1 MSEQATMEDLP
12 EGKDN
17 GPKVKRW
24 IAEIDLAMKA
34 EKDWRKDAEKAL
46 LAYRGQVKVDDSGG
60 TREVFNI
67 LWSNTEIKRQAVYN
81 NPPRPDIR
89 RRHRDKDGVGK
100 AISEL
105 LERATSYAIDCQ
117 DVDGVIIAAV
127 NDMLLPG
134 RAITR
139 VKYKSE
145 TTGEGEDEAVAYEE
159 VIPEQVQWDD
169 FIRGPGKTWEEVRW
183 IAFCHKLRKSE
194 IKSKFPEFAE
204 KIEYDVAD
212 TGQDKDLDKTDDTVF
227 KRAEVYEVWDKD
239 ERKVYWMAKSF
250 KDDFLDVQEDPLEL
264 KNFYPV
270 PEPLYAIES
279 STSLIPITEYS
290 QYEILAKE
298 LEIITRR
305 RNRIASALRVRGVY
319 DSTLSEMTKIFES
332 EDNDFIPAENLSRL
346 IEGGGLDK
354 AIWMLPIEKLV
365 MVFQVLGQQ
374 RQELIGQIYEVTG
387 ISDIVRGDTNPN
399 ETLGAQQ
406 IKASFGNMR
415 IDRQRRAVE
424 KYARDLV
431 RLMVEVMADKF
442 SPETFETMTGMD
454 FPTGVE
460 KKMAQ
465 QAVQAIQ
472 VQAQQLQQAQQPLPP
487 QMQQMM
493 QEAQQVASK
502 LSWDEIDAVMK
513 NDVMLDYRVDVE
525 TDSMIASDLQK
536 DQQNMTEFMNGMGQ
550 LFKFSADGI
559 NSGMITPEIGKKVMA
574 SFVRKFKLG
583 KEVEDELEA
592 LVNQPKQQGP
602 NPQQQAEQAKAQGE
616 QQKMQMEM
624 QALQQESQAEQAKLQ
639 ADVQAAQQQAQIDI
653 QKAQAEA
660 AIEKERLGT
669 EIQKLNMSM
678 AEARAKHAM
687 EMEKIAANGNT

>member
-1 MSEQATMEDLP
+1 MSEQATMDDLP
-12 EGKDN
+12 SGKDN
-17 GPKVKRW
+17 GAKVKRW
-24 IAEIDLAMKA
+24 LSEIDLATKA

-60 TREVFNI
+60 TKEVFNI

-81 NPPRPDIR
+81 NPPRSDIR

-117 DVDGVIIAAV
+117 NVDGVLIAAV

-139 VKYKSE
+139 VRYKSE
-145 TTGEGEDEAVAYEE
+145 TTGEGEEEAIAYEE
-159 VIPEQVQWDD
+159 VIPEQVQYDD
-169 FIRGPGKTWEEVRW
+169 FIRGPGKTWGEVRW
-183 IAFCHKLRKSE
+183 IAFCHKMRKSE
-194 IKSKFPEFAE
+194 IKTKFPDFAE

-212 TGQDKDLDKTDDTVF
+212 TGDGKDLDKTDETVF
-227 KRAEVYEVWDKD
+227 KRAEIYEIWDKD
-239 ERKVYWMAKSF
+239 ELKVYWLCKTF
-250 KDDFLDVQEDPLEL
+250 KDDFLDVQDDPLEMRD
-264 KNFYPV
+264 FWPI

-319 DSTLSEMTKIFES
+319 DSTLAEMGKIFES

-346 IEGGGLDK
+346 IEGGGLEK

-365 MVFQVLGQQ
+365 VVFQVLGQQ
-374 RQELIGQIYEVTG
+374 RQELIGQIYEITG

-424 KYARDLV
+424 KYARDLI

-442 SPETFETMTGMD
+442 SPETLEQMTGMD
-454 FPTGVE
+454 FPTGIE
-460 KKMAQ
+460 KQMAQ
-465 QAVQAIQ
+465 QALQAMQ
-472 VQAQQLQQAQQPLPP
+472 VQAQQFQAAQQPMPP

-493 QEAQQVASK
+493 QEAQQIASK

-513 NDVMLDYRVDVE
+513 SDVMREYRVDVE
-525 TDSMIASDLQK
+525 TDSMIAADLQQ
-536 DQQNMTEFMNGMGQ
+536 DQKNMTDFMNGMGM

-592 LVNQPKQQGP
+592 MISQPPQQGP
-602 NPQQQAEQAKAQGE
+602 NPQQQAEQAKMQGE
-616 QQKMQMEM
+616 QQKAQMQMQM
-624 QALQQESQAEQAKLQ
+624 LQQKAQAEQAKLQ
-639 ADVQAAQQQAQIDI
+639 AEVQAAQQQAAIDV
-653 QKAQAEA
+653 QKAQADA
-660 AIEKERLGT
+660 QIEKQRLGT
-669 EIQKLNMSM
+669 EIERLNMSM
-678 AEARAKHAM
+678 AEAQAKHAM
-687 EMEKIAANGNT
+687 TMEKIAANGNT

>member
-592 LVNQPKQQGP
+592 LVNQPQQQGP